1 MKKENKNSEKIN
13 IDKIAVLLP
22 YDNESKTI
30 EKVITD
36 WEKSLSEA
44 IIYVYPNNS
53 CDGTACET
61 VRNTQ
66 IVGLSSFKLFVCLEN
81 DGWCYVRYLAENY
94 IWNVSLS
101 VTKSMGDGSLGK

>member
-1 MKKENKNSEKIN
+1 MKKENKIQK
-13 IDKIAVLLP
+13 KLLP
-22 YDNESKTI
+22 CDNESKTI

-36 WEKSLSEA
+36 WKKSLSEA

-66 IVGLSSFKLFVCLEN
+66 MVGLSSLKSFLCLEN
-81 DGWCYVRYLAENY
+81 DSWCYECYLAENY
-94 IWNVSLS
+94 ICGV
-101 VTKSMGDGSLGK
+101 LG